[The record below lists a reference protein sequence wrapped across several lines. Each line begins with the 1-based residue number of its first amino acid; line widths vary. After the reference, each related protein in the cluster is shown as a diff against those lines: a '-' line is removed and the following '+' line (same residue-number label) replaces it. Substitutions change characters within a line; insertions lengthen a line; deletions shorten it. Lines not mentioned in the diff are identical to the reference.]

1 MATNDWSGLF
11 KGPASATDAQRRQQ
25 QLERDARIR
34 MAGEGMDPL
43 VAAVAQSTQGMK
55 EAIGGIGR
63 GLTGLM
69 GVETRM
75 DPRMAQ
81 AIKRDNDR
89 KEILTMLEGFN
100 DPKSADGADISDKEL
115 NLGYSA
121 LLKKGYV
128 QEAKEFLAM
137 AQSMRTEV
145 RENKKVDAE
154 LTRARAALRR
164 ATKEGK
170 MKPGEMKRIADDI
183 KAATGAVIQYQPDG
197 VTVKSITIND
207 KPLDNTMLRDIN
219 NHIRN
224 AVIAYTGAQGGAP
237 GYLAVQDYIKSA
249 ITAKLPQPQSSSSSP
264 NPVPTPGPNTVVLGP
279 GQGTQ
284 SNPLP
289 IANLNQAQLNSLPVG
304 TYIKDAQGNIR
315 QKQ

>member
-43 VAAVAQSTQGMK
+43 VAAAARSTQGMK
-55 EAIGGIGR
+55 EAIGGIGK

-81 AIKRDNDR
+81 AIKRDRDR
-89 KEILTMLEGFN
+89 QEILTMLEGFN
-100 DPKSADGADISDKEL
+100 DPNSTGGANISDKEL

-145 RENKKVDAE
+145 REDKKADAA
-154 LTRARAALRR
+154 LNSSQAALRK
-164 ATKEGK
+164 ATKENK
-170 MKPGEMKRIADDI
+170 MKPAEMKRIAEDI
-183 KAATGAVIQYQPDG
+183 KTATGAMIQYEPDG
-197 VTVKSITIND
+197 VTVRSITINN

-249 ITAKLPQPQSSSSSP
+249 ITAKLPQPTSSGGSTSAPPPPGFVPPTPVNP
-264 NPVPTPGPNTVVLGP
+264 NP
-279 GQGTQ
+279 
-284 SNPLP
+284 
-289 IANLNQAQLNSLPVG
+289 
-304 TYIKDAQGNIR
+304 
-315 QKQ
+315 